1 MSPLWEKAMAQ
12 AGNGLGRFF
21 RPDLL
26 EPAEKVV
33 GYAGERSDAFVSGA
47 QIAFGQKRKDRA
59 Q

>member
-1 MSPLWEKAMAQ
+1 MAQ